1 MSKNNHAP
9 VWVSQ
14 NFLTGAKTISRLIS
28 KTSINPDDHIIEI
41 GPGRGHITAA
51 LLRHCK
57 KVSAIEIDCNLY
69 AKLQTKFITP
79 ALKLY
84 NQDFLKWNL
93 PTGAYKVFAN
103 IPFNHTTEIIN
114 KLTGSKNPPSEAW
127 LVMEKGAAKRFMG
140 IPQESLASLTLK
152 PQFEM
157 RVVYHFKREDFHPK
171 PSVDVVMLHFKRKT
185 LCDVPNN
192 QLQRYNRFI
201 SSAIKHGL
209 TRIFTKKQ
217 LARACREA
225 GLSDITS
232 AEILYIQ
239 WLCLFRC
246 YCEIVK

>member
-1 MSKNNHAP
+1 MSKNNRTP

-14 NFLTGAKTISRLIS
+14 NFLTSAKTILQLIN
-28 KTSINPDDHIIEI
+28 KTSISPSDHVIEI

-57 KVSAIEIDCNLY
+57 KVSAIEIDNSLY
-69 AKLQTKFITP
+69 AKLQTKLDSP

-93 PTGAYKVFAN
+93 PKGEYKVFAN

-114 KLTGSKNPPSEAW
+114 KLASSNNPPIEAW
-127 LVMEKGAAKRFMG
+127 LVVEKGAAKRFMG
-140 IPQESLASLTLK
+140 SPRESLASLKLK
-152 PQFEM
+152 PIFDM
-157 RVVYHFKREDFHPK
+157 RVIYHFRLEDFHPM
-171 PSVDVVMLHFKRKT
+171 PGVEIVMLHMKRKT
-185 LCDVPNN
+185 VRDIPHN
-192 QLQRYNRFI
+192 QMQSYNRFI
-201 SSAIKHGL
+201 SAALKYGL

-217 LARACREA
+217 LTKACREA

-246 YCEIVK
+246 YCIVSK